1 MPILKIVEESY
12 SNKDAMVNVI
22 NYICRGP
29 FIGGLGVNP
38 NCAALQMSLVK
49 YVWYKTGGRQ
59 VRHFIVSFA
68 GNESTDPDELMAY
81 GYAIAN
87 YYYEKG
93 FQVVFGVHTNTGHLH
108 IHFAVNTVGR
118 PEFLFV
124 NAIAFVPRQELFSL
138 FCGAN
143 FALSGHSGGQKGR
156 NRLGALTF
164 SKPPT
169 P

>member
-49 YVWYKTGGRQ
+49 HVWYKTGGRQ

-68 GNESTDPDELMAY
+68 DNESTDLDELMAY

-93 FQVVFGVHTNTGHLH
+93 FQVVFGVHTNTRHQH
-108 IHFAVNTVGR
+108 IHFAVNTV
-118 PEFLFV
+118 
-124 NAIAFVPRQELFSL
+124 
-138 FCGAN
+138 N
-143 FALSGHSGGQKGR
+143 FRNGYMYGDGWGDAGLLRKYVQDLMPQWAVILRTEKSNKWRNHPSG
-156 NRLGALTF
+156 N
-164 SKPPT
+164 
-169 P
+169 

>member
-1 MPILKIVEESY
+1 MPILKIIEESY

-108 IHFAVNTVGR
+108 IHFAVNTVNFRNGYMYGDGWSDAGLLR
-118 PEFLFV
+118 KYIQDLMPRWAVILRTEKS
-124 NAIAFVPRQELFSL
+124 NRWRKTRQEI
-138 FCGAN
+138 GI
-143 FALSGHSGGQKGR
+143 
-156 NRLGALTF
+156 
-164 SKPPT
+164 
-169 P
+169 

>member
-1 MPILKIVEESY
+1 MPILKIIEESY

-68 GNESTDPDELMAY
+68 GNESTDPDELIAY

-108 IHFAVNTVGR
+108 IHFAVNTVNFRNGYMYGDGWSDAGLLR
-118 PEFLFV
+118 KYIQDLMPRWAVILRTEKS
-124 NAIAFVPRQELFSL
+124 NRWRKTRQEI
-138 FCGAN
+138 GI
-143 FALSGHSGGQKGR
+143 
-156 NRLGALTF
+156 
-164 SKPPT
+164 
-169 P
+169 

>member
-68 GNESTDPDELMAY
+68 GNESTDPDELIAY

-108 IHFAVNTVGR
+108 IHFAVNTVNFRNGYMYGDGWSDAGLLR
-118 PEFLFV
+118 KYIQDLMPRWAVILRTEKS
-124 NAIAFVPRQELFSL
+124 NRWRKTRQEI
-138 FCGAN
+138 GI
-143 FALSGHSGGQKGR
+143 
-156 NRLGALTF
+156 
-164 SKPPT
+164 
-169 P
+169 

>member
-108 IHFAVNTVGR
+108 IHFAVNTVNFRNGYMYGDGWSDAGLR
-118 PEFLFV
+118 RKYIQDLMPRWAVILRTEKS
-124 NAIAFVPRQELFSL
+124 NRWRKTRQEI
-138 FCGAN
+138 GI
-143 FALSGHSGGQKGR
+143 
-156 NRLGALTF
+156 
-164 SKPPT
+164 
-169 P
+169 

>member
-1 MPILKIVEESY
+1 MPILKIIEESY

-68 GNESTDPDELMAY
+68 GNESTDPDELIAY

-108 IHFAVNTVGR
+108 IHFAMNTVNFRNGYMYGDGWSDAGLLR
-118 PEFLFV
+118 KYIQDLMPRWAVILRTEKS
-124 NAIAFVPRQELFSL
+124 NRWRKTRQEI
-138 FCGAN
+138 GI
-143 FALSGHSGGQKGR
+143 
-156 NRLGALTF
+156 
-164 SKPPT
+164 
-169 P
+169 

>member
-38 NCAALQMSLVK
+38 NCAALQMSLVE

-108 IHFAVNTVGR
+108 IHFAVNTVNFRNGYMYGDGWSDAGLLR
-118 PEFLFV
+118 KYIQDLMPRWAVILRTEKS
-124 NAIAFVPRQELFSL
+124 NRWRKTRQEI
-138 FCGAN
+138 GI
-143 FALSGHSGGQKGR
+143 
-156 NRLGALTF
+156 
-164 SKPPT
+164 
-169 P
+169 

>member
-108 IHFAVNTVGR
+108 IHFAMNTVNFRNGYMYGDGWSDAGLLPKYIQDLMPR
-118 PEFLFV
+118 WAVILRTEKS
-124 NAIAFVPRQELFSL
+124 NRWRKTRQEI
-138 FCGAN
+138 GI
-143 FALSGHSGGQKGR
+143 
-156 NRLGALTF
+156 
-164 SKPPT
+164 
-169 P
+169 

>member
-108 IHFAVNTVGR
+108 IHFAMNTVNFRNGYMYGDGWSDAGLLR
-118 PEFLFV
+118 KYIQDLMPRWAVILRTEKS
-124 NAIAFVPRQELFSL
+124 NRWRKTRQEI
-138 FCGAN
+138 GI
-143 FALSGHSGGQKGR
+143 
-156 NRLGALTF
+156 
-164 SKPPT
+164 
-169 P
+169 

>member
-108 IHFAVNTVGR
+108 IHFAVNTVNFRNGYMYGDGWSDAGLLR
-118 PEFLFV
+118 KYIQDLMPRWAVILRTEKS
-124 NAIAFVPRQELFSL
+124 NRWRKTRQEI
-138 FCGAN
+138 GI
-143 FALSGHSGGQKGR
+143 
-156 NRLGALTF
+156 
-164 SKPPT
+164 
-169 P
+169 